1 MTRSRFAGLALRLG
15 AIAVLTGRVTT
26 ANADP
31 PMIRLWPGDPPCE
44 TTLQACVD
52 GAGPR
57 DGIRIAT
64 NGPIWETITFSK
76 PLALTAQPGFEPIF
90 LGDGIFASTSDS
102 GDQSIRIQGLV
113 IGGGRIQV
121 RQQSSGAA
129 TIDVENNAVD
139 SIALYPAIEVD
150 ADPYNPTGP
159 LSFVVSGNMIEVPLG
174 PQGSGIVVVAG
185 SSSASGSIA
194 RNEITMTGGNDG
206 SAIEVDDLAND
217 LSVDVIGNRIA
228 GTDYDSGIELYGSG
242 AGTLTARV
250 LDNLVTGQNGTAGAP
265 GAISAHAS
273 QAPLQLTIVNNT
285 LAGNDA
291 GILVGLNDASS
302 TAVIANNAL
311 TQNVKGLVLD
321 VAPGANIS
329 ERNDLFFGN
338 TSDILGAVA
347 GPNSIFANPR
357 YASGSD
363 FHLQPGSPAIDAGD
377 DGSVPVDLTTDL
389 ERSPRIQGAHVDIG
403 AYEAPEPSAELSN
416 AAAGFALAVGGVAS
430 TRRLLG

>member
-1 MTRSRFAGLALRLG
+1 MTRIRFARLALRLG
-15 AIAVLTGRVTT
+15 AIAVLTGRVTL
-26 ANADP
+26 ANADL

-64 NGPIWETITFSK
+64 DGPIWETITFSK

-90 LGDGIFASTSDS
+90 LGDGTFASTSDS
-102 GDQSIRIQGLV
+102 GDQSIRIQGL
-113 IGGGRIQV
+113 
-121 RQQSSGAA
+121 
-129 TIDVENNAVD
+129 
-139 SIALYPAIEVD
+139 
-150 ADPYNPTGP
+150 
-159 LSFVVSGNMIEVPLG
+159 
-174 PQGSGIVVVAG
+174 
-185 SSSASGSIA
+185 
-194 RNEITMTGGNDG
+194 G
-206 SAIEVDDLAND
+206 SAIEVDDLDDDA
-217 LSVDVIGNRIA
+217 SVDVIGNRIA

-250 LDNLVTGQNGTAGAP
+250 LDNLVTGQNGTTGAP

-285 LAGNDA
+285 LASNDA

-311 TQNVKGLVLD
+311 THNVKGLVLD
-321 VAPGANIS
+321 VAPGVNIS
-329 ERNDLFFGN
+329 ERNELFFGN
-338 TSDILGAVA
+338 ASDVLGAVA
-347 GPNSIFANPR
+347 GPNSVFADPR

-377 DGSVPVDLTTDL
+377 DGSVPADLTTDL
-389 ERSPRIQGAHVDIG
+389 ERSPRIRGAHVDIG

-416 AAAGFALAVGGVAS
+416 AAAVFALAAGGVAS